1 MRQRLIYA
9 CAQSLLVSAEL
20 VPALEPAGPS
30 SEVAQ
35 SVNGPASNFSQAQRP
50 TGLFGGTRG
59 PRAGL
64 QLVSVSEIGPRTGTG
79 THWSVILLDG
89 GLECPFSQRRC
100 LRVRR
105 DLEHE
110 EEGPVRSCASRAEET
125 HVAARPLRPRPVVLA
140 QAPEQGNSGSSG

>member
-50 TGLFGGTRG
+50 QGCSVG
-59 PRAGL
+59 PAGHAL
-64 QLVSVSEIGPRTGTG
+64 ASNSCRSVRSDPGQEQERTG
-79 THWSVILLDG
+79 
-89 GLECPFSQRRC
+89 
-100 LRVRR
+100 
-105 DLEHE
+105 
-110 EEGPVRSCASRAEET
+110 A
-125 HVAARPLRPRPVVLA
+125 
-140 QAPEQGNSGSSG
+140 